1 MSPRASLELT
11 WSAALLT
18 GTSLPTATVMEY
30 LHLALRPL
38 CCVPPL
44 LTRSEVSGLLLGEPL
59 QPGVPSLAFLP
70 LLRTALPPPL
80 TPWTPYL
87 EACLRSQNPPCGP
100 KSSASFFIIVRPL
113 GFCRGCAL
121 SG

>member
-1 MSPRASLELT
+1 MSLRASLELA

-70 LLRTALPPPL
+70 HPIAT
-80 TPWTPYL
+80 TPY
-87 EACLRSQNPPCGP
+87 
-100 KSSASFFIIVRPL
+100 PL
-113 GFCRGCAL
+113 DTIPGSL
-121 SG
+121 SEVSEPSMWAQI